1 MIIVHNILT
10 FKSLTALAVLAKCT
24 WKTKRRWCE
33 INHRKYESDGIGG
46 HVKSALTQRVQ
57 AENIVMRIENEVY
70 DDCLKV
76 LEANHNDGKMKI
88 RNFIIIEKEKVDDRR

>member
-1 MIIVHNILT
+1 M
-10 FKSLTALAVLAKCT
+10 
-24 WKTKRRWCE
+24 
-33 INHRKYESDGIGG
+33 
-46 HVKSALTQRVQ
+46 TQRVQ